1 MKNFKTLILLMG
13 STFLFF
19 SNQNVQSQ
27 DFGADVVSS
36 YVWRGTQFGEGP
48 HIQPYISTGKGG
60 FEVGLWGSFPTTAG
74 GGGNELD
81 AYISYDFGPLALTV
95 TNYTFP
101 DGDGTYSSGGFFEG
115 DLEISASTEIGG
127 LSLMGGYFLD
137 LETLYIEAGFGLGD
151 VDFAIGFGS
160 DSADAFYVGAGE
172 SAVCNVSFGYSKEI
186 KITDDYSLPL
196 FSSFIFNPKSEAA
209 FIVFG
214 ASF

>member
-1 MKNFKTLILLMG
+1 MKKFKTLILLM
-13 STFLFF
+13 SSAFF
-19 SNQNVQSQ
+19 FFTNQNVQSQ

-48 HIQPYISTGKGG
+48 HIQPYISTGSGG
-60 FEVGLWGSFPTTAG
+60 FEIGLWGSFPTTAG

-81 AYISYDFGPLALTV
+81 AYVSYDFGPLALTV

-101 DGDGTYSSGGFFEG
+101 DGDGTYSTGGFFEG

-127 LSLMGGYFLD
+127 LSLMGGYFPD
-137 LETLYIEAGFGLGD
+137 LETLYIEAGFGLGA

-172 SAVCNVSFGYSKEI
+172 SAICNVSFSYSKEI
-186 KITDDYSLPL
+186 KITDDYSLPVV
-196 FSSFIFNPKSEAA
+196 FIFYS
-209 FIVFG
+209 
-214 ASF
+214 

>member
-1 MKNFKTLILLMG
+1 MG
-13 STFLFF
+13 STLLFF

-36 YVWRGTQFGEGP
+36 YVWRGTQFGQGA

-60 FEVGLWGSFPTTAG
+60 FEVGLWGSFPTTAA

-81 AYISYDFGPLALTV
+81 AYVSYDFGSFALTV

-101 DGDGTYSSGGFFEG
+101 DGNGTYSSGGFFDG

-127 LSLMGGYFLD
+127 LSLMGGYFPD
-137 LETLYIEAGFGLGD
+137 LETLYIEAKFALGS

-160 DSADAFYVGAGE
+160 DNADAFYVGSNE
-172 SAVCNVSFGYSKEI
+172 SSVCNISFGHKKEV
-186 KITDDYSLPL
+186 KITDDYSLPV
-196 FSSFIFNPKSEAA
+196 SGSFIYNPSSEAA
-209 FIVFG
+209 FLVFG
-214 ASF
+214 INI

>member
-1 MKNFKTLILLMG
+1 MKNLKTLSRLLG

-19 SNQNVQSQ
+19 SYQNVQSQ

-48 HIQPYISTGKGG
+48 HIQPYISTGKGR

-81 AYISYDFGPLALTV
+81 AYVSYDFGPLALTV

-101 DGDGTYSSGGFFEG
+101 DGDGTYSSGGFFDG

-127 LSLMGGYFLD
+127 LSLMAGYFPD
-137 LETLYIEAGFGLGD
+137 LETLYVEAGFDIGD
-151 VDFAIGFGS
+151 VDFAIAFGS
-160 DSADAFYVGAGE
+160 DSDDAFYVGAGE
-172 SAVCNVSFGYSKEI
+172 SAICNISFGYNKEI
-186 KITDDYSLPL
+186 KINDDYSLPL

-214 ASF
+214 ASL